1 MVVRGVRVGTKGVT
15 VSFLV
20 PESEVHQSKGEV
32 RCPIVNTVL
41 SALVGQRVQFSV
53 FNLQNEE
60 EIELKCSF

>member
-41 SALVGQRVQFSV
+41 SALVGQRVQFSM
-53 FNLQNEE
+53 FNLQ
-60 EIELKCSF
+60 IKMKFH